1 MKTPLISH
9 ASAKKTRELGTLNF
23 AFLLFSFSVCATIFF
38 VKERRSDSEI
48 PVGTNLEWKALLQTY
63 FRIGTLPKIMRLGT
77 EYRGQDNPAS
87 HFEECPKARNCRDV
101 CLDRIKAQQAA
112 SSSSEPAA
120 KMPQDKKC
128 LHIEDHVEDPFKGTS
143 ECWVTKL
150 MRCWIP
156 DGGVQVFDGENE
168 WDLIYHFLPSSIKM
182 QQYFRTNMAWIH
194 LRSQQKKMDFFIF
207 GWGVTRTISNVC
219 SELQASSSYLDRNV
233 MGQIATVPPDH
244 DLVLS
249 GHSEG
254 SAWAICTNLAILRR
268 KLQIE
273 RRVIATGALVADDII
288 FEEYTALSPPEQ
300 NLFLLSADLIAS
312 RPEPVIIPD
321 LYTVKL
327 HTEKKGRTF
336 PQFGFVC
343 SFQGVSSRTGHYDS
357 RGYLAIKEVRCLDPQ
372 PMIRIEEA
380 LQYINQHNLVA
391 SGTLQTIHSLKTYQE
406 CFRACVPYFNRLK
419 WDMSPNI
426 ESYDLDPVRAEKPR
440 PLLGFS
446 KARSWPGS
454 LDELADQDTKPLSD
468 LSALLRKKMV
478 LKVRMDNIPGGG
490 TAAAATRAPAEAPH

>member
-1 MKTPLISH
+1 MKTPLISD
-9 ASAKKTRELGTLNF
+9 ASAKTTRELGTLKF
-23 AFLLFSFSVCATIFF
+23 AFLLFSFFVCATIFF
-38 VKERRSDSEI
+38 VKQHRSDSEI
-48 PVGTNLEWKALLQTY
+48 PVGANLEWKALLQTY
-63 FRIGTLPKIMRLGT
+63 FRVGTLPKIMRLGT

-87 HFEECPKARNCRDV
+87 HFEECPPGARNCRDV

-112 SSSSEPAA
+112 SSRSEPAA
-120 KMPQDKKC
+120 KAPQDRKC
-128 LHIEDHVEDPFKGTS
+128 IHIEDSVKGMS

-156 DGGVQVFDGENE
+156 DGGVRVFDGENE

-182 QQYFRTNMAWIH
+182 QYFRSNMAWIH

-207 GWGVTRTISNVC
+207 GWGVTRAMSEVC
-219 SELQASSSYLDRNV
+219 SELQASSSHFDRNV
-233 MGQIATVPPDH
+233 MGQVATVPPDH
-244 DLVLS
+244 SLVLS

-268 KLQIE
+268 ELQIE
-273 RRVIATGALVADDII
+273 RRVIATGALVADDMT

-321 LYTVKL
+321 LFTVKMQI
-327 HTEKKGRTF
+327 EKTGRTF

-343 SFQGVSSRTGHYDS
+343 SFQGASSRTGHYDS

-406 CFRACVPYFNRLK
+406 CFRACVPYLNRLK
-419 WDMSPNI
+419 WDMRPNI

-446 KARSWPGS
+446 KARSMPGN
-454 LDELADQDTKPLSD
+454 LNELADQGTEPLSD
-468 LSALLRKKMV
+468 LSALLD
-478 LKVRMDNIPGGG
+478 LPGGG
-490 TAAAATRAPAEAPH
+490 PASAAHTPEEARH